1 MCFYLYRSCLFSL
14 RLLKDLEDF
23 PEHSESI
30 GYMFGFSSTRITVKE
45 EVYLYP
51 LISFI
56 SEVGGSL
63 GLFLGV
69 SFLGIWDIIL
79 NLSKL
84 IVHRMKK

>member
-1 MCFYLYRSCLFSL
+1 M
-14 RLLKDLEDF
+14 EDF